1 MTRESNM
8 SNIRNMNIIKKDE
21 ELAPELF
28 HVAREKGTEI
38 PYTGKYVETKEKGTY
53 MCAICGT
60 ALFSSDTKF
69 DSGTGWPSFT
79 EPANRGHIALAEDT
93 GNGSKRTEVLC
104 KTCGAHLGM
113 YLTTAQKPA
122 AASATASTRCVWSLE
137 PVHNLPPS

>member
-1 MTRESNM
+1 M

-104 KTCGAHLGM
+104 KTCGAHLGHVFDDG
-113 YLTTAQKPA
+113 PE
-122 AASATASTRCVWSLE
+122 TRGGKRYCINSVCLE
-137 PVHNLPPS
+137 LRACS

>member
-1 MTRESNM
+1 MRESNM

-104 KTCGAHLGM
+104 KTCGAHLGHVFDDG
-113 YLTTAQKPA
+113 PE
-122 AASATASTRCVWSLE
+122 TRGGKRYCINSVCLE
-137 PVHNLPPS
+137 LRACS

>member
-104 KTCGAHLGM
+104 KTCGAHLGHVFDDG
-113 YLTTAQKPA
+113 PE
-122 AASATASTRCVWSLE
+122 TRGGKRYCINSVCLE
-137 PVHNLPPS
+137 LRACS

>member
-1 MTRESNM
+1 
-8 SNIRNMNIIKKDE
+8 MNIIKKDE

-104 KTCGAHLGM
+104 KTCGAHLGHVFDDG
-113 YLTTAQKPA
+113 PE
-122 AASATASTRCVWSLE
+122 TRGGKRYCINSVCLE
-137 PVHNLPPS
+137 LRACS